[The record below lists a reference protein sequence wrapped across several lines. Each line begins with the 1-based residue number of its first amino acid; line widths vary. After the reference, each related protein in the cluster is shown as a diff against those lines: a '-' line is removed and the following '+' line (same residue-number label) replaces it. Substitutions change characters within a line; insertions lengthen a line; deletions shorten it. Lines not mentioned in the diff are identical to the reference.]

1 MRTIF
6 TARLKAA
13 RERKGIMQKEA
24 AKQLGFEYQRYN
36 HLETGRNEPDLL
48 TIAQL
53 AKFYEVSTDYL
64 LGLTDD
70 MSPSSETQNQSQ
82 NTRLQRKI
90 SITDTET
97 AAEVENYLDYLN
109 AQKNNS
115 KAVAGK

>member
-6 TARLKAA
+6 TVRLKAA

-70 MSPSSETQNQSQ
+70 MTPFSDTQNHGQ

-97 AAEVENYLDYLN
+97 AAEVENYLDYLE
-109 AQKNNS
+109 AQKNSS
-115 KAVAGK
+115 KTAASK